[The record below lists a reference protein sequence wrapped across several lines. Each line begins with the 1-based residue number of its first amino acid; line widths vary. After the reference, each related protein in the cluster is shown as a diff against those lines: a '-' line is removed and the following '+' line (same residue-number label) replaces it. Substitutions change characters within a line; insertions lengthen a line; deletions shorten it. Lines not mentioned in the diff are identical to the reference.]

1 MSGLLSEVTLINVTN
16 LFVKV
21 NNLAGGLCHI
31 LLKDLENYIRNHPEA
46 RLAKIQEIGRHLVDD
61 RIMPQIVQSDVEAI
75 TSRWSHMSQQVG
87 VGNYLLAS

>member
-1 MSGLLSEVTLINVTN
+1 MKISN
-16 LFVKV
+16 LV
-21 NNLAGGLCHI
+21 GGLYHI

-61 RIMPQIVQSDVEAI
+61 GIMPQTVQSDVEAI

-87 VGNYLLAS
+87 EGCSLLHKLAW